1 VDLALL
7 LVRVFAVV
15 VLYGFL
21 LVLLAIVWRD
31 LRQAATERP
40 MPLPQ
45 GRLVVV
51 EAGEDGPEPGT
62 NYLLQ
67 EVTSL
72 GRTPA
77 NTINTIVLLDP
88 FVSAHHALL
97 TWREGRWWVEDQ
109 GSRNGTT
116 LNDELIDRPTVVSP
130 GDLIGIGRAVLRL
143 DLEE

>member
-7 LVRVFAVV
+7 LVRVFVVV

-31 LRQAATERP
+31 LRQAAAERP

-51 EAGEDGPEPGT
+51 EAGEDGPEPGAS
-62 NYLLQ
+62 YQLQ

-77 NTINTIVLLDP
+77 STVVLPDP

-97 TWREGRWWVEDQ
+97 TWREGRWWVEDH

-116 LNDELIDRPTVVSP
+116 LNAELIDRPTVVGP

-143 DLEE
+143 DLGE